1 MAEQPCARCG
11 SQEAEDGTL
20 RGQHLTR
27 FRPTR
32 IKFWRSGVRL
42 SARMC
47 RSCGHVELQG
57 DPKKLRE
64 LLRT

>member
-1 MAEQPCARCG
+1 MTTTGCARCG
-11 SQEAEDGTL
+11 SQEGTDGTL

-32 IKFWRSGVRL
+32 IKFLRSGVPL
-42 SARMC
+42 TARMC

-57 DPKKLRE
+57 DPKKLRD
-64 LLRT
+64 LLRG